1 MVRAKEVE
9 EDLLNTLEESSN
21 EVLELK
27 FKLQQTAEE
36 VNERERIAYEVMNE
50 TITKIVILS
59 IIKPTSQAGKVISRA
74 STRAK
79 AVAKAAKGQC
89 GPT

>member
-59 IIKPTSQAGKVISRA
+59 IIKP
-74 STRAK
+74 
-79 AVAKAAKGQC
+79 C
-89 GPT
+89 